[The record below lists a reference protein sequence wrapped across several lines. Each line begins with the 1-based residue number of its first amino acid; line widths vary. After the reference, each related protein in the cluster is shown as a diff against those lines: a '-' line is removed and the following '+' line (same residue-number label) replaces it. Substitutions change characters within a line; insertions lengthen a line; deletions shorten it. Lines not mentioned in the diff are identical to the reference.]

1 MMCPLSV
8 FVTTQEVKYPSRT
21 TNPPRLS
28 LPLAE
33 FERSFTLPCI
43 CKGSSRGS
51 QEEEWL
57 ALRDHDKA
65 AASDFRKPPCAVLRD
80 GIEFGDKDRG
90 EAAIAVRR
98 QGDLA
103 WLVGNA
109 VRKGQLVAIGG
120 GKDEIRRTGKF
131 GRQGP
136 RITQDLEVTLTVVFS
151 QLGRRP
157 DCPVRCR
164 RAWSERYPVRC
175 QATARD
181 FEGFCLCFR
190 CLTGDGRNCHQCDY
204 EDGELVEP
212 SAAKHEGTPGSL
224 LSLGQSFAARP
235 GRRVATE
242 TNKKRRRCHPLSEVG
257 SHDHVP

>member
-131 GRQGP
+131 GRQGS
-136 RITQDLEVTLTVVFS
+136 RITQDLEVTLTVVFA
-151 QLGRRP
+151 QLSRCP
-157 DCPVRCR
+157 DGPVRCR
-164 RAWSERYPVRC
+164 RAWNKRYPLWCR
-175 QATARD
+175 ATARD
-181 FEGFCLCFR
+181 FERFSVCFR
-190 CLTGDGRNCHQCDY
+190 CLTGDRQNCHQSGHE
-204 EDGELVEP
+204 EDDLFEP
-212 SAAKHEGTPGSL
+212 
-224 LSLGQSFAARP
+224 R
-235 GRRVATE
+235 AT
-242 TNKKRRRCHPLSEVG
+242 N
-257 SHDHVP
+257 HD